1 MLPLFAS
8 GKAARAAAAISEQSP
23 GYERRVMRLETGK
36 ISLDCETGAHY
47 CYRGRVNCQLKQ
59 DLYHH
64 ISSHTWPEMRES
76 SAKVKVSDII
86 VCSISPYWA
95 LYYMRLSTLTVA
107 TIIPNL
113 LSMTGVGRW
122 ERNYVCICVQ
132 PWNPHLHWSDDV
144 WTVCVL

>member
-1 MLPLFAS
+1 
-8 GKAARAAAAISEQSP
+8 
-23 GYERRVMRLETGK
+23 MRLETGK

-76 SAKVKVSDII
+76 AKVKVSDII

-95 LYYMRLSTLTVA
+95 LYYMSMRLSTSQW
-107 TIIPNL
+107 PQ
-113 LSMTGVGRW
+113 LSQTC
-122 ERNYVCICVQ
+122 YQ
-132 PWNPHLHWSDDV
+132 
-144 WTVCVL
+144 